1 MQSFLRIALLLAVSL
16 VFTFSGPLN
25 ASAADA
31 EVKLNPNG
39 FTSSKVCAECH
50 SQIYSNWK
58 DSMHARATSDPI
70 FRASYYEAHY
80 KSGGKARDLCLRCH
94 APTTK
99 MTQEYNLDGE
109 ITSEG
114 LTCDFCHSLK
124 AIDMKKEFPFI
135 LDVGTVKYGPN
146 KKGSDA
152 KIHTIMKSKIHTSAR
167 LCASCHEYRPNGV
180 AVMSTYSEWQN
191 GPYALEGIPCQRC
204 HMPEVEGEIA
214 IGVTADRGKKVY
226 SHKLAGGHS
235 VVQLK
240 KALTLSIAN
249 VQRAGGMMTVTAN
262 VTNSGSGH
270 RVPTG
275 IPTRKLILH
284 CKVTLTN
291 GKTFMEKKVYEKVL
305 FDKDGNELTNDA
317 DIMMGLGDS
326 IVKDNR
332 IYPRE
337 TRSER
342 FTFNI
347 PDREEASISLWVDYL
362 YQPKVIQDMEMR
374 VEMGRAETISH
385 PGGNR

>member
-1 MQSFLRIALLLAVSL
+1 
-16 VFTFSGPLN
+16 
-25 ASAADA
+25 
-31 EVKLNPNG
+31 
-39 FTSSKVCAECH
+39 
-50 SQIYSNWK
+50 
-58 DSMHARATSDPI
+58 
-70 FRASYYEAHY
+70 
-80 KSGGKARDLCLRCH
+80 
-94 APTTK
+94 
-99 MTQEYNLDGE
+99 
-109 ITSEG
+109 
-114 LTCDFCHSLK
+114 
-124 AIDMKKEFPFI
+124 
-135 LDVGTVKYGPN
+135 
-146 KKGSDA
+146 
-152 KIHTIMKSKIHTSAR
+152 
-167 LCASCHEYRPNGV
+167 
-180 AVMSTYSEWQN
+180 
-191 GPYALEGIPCQRC
+191 
-204 HMPEVEGEIA
+204 
-214 IGVTADRGKKVY
+214 
-226 SHKLAGGHS
+226 